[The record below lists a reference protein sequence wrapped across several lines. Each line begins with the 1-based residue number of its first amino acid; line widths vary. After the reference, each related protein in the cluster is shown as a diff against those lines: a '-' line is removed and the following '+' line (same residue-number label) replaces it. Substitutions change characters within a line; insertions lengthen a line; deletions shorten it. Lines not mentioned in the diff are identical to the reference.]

1 MPRVR
6 SAPIVEVE
14 IAANRC
20 AGLGHAVVGPEIHL
34 VFHAA
39 PQPLNEDVVSPCTFA
54 VHADRDF
61 AVHADRDAVLDQ
73 QAGEK
78 RRP

>member
-1 MPRVR
+1 MARVR

-34 VFHAA
+34 LVFHAA
-39 PQPLNEDVVSPCTFA
+39 PQPLDEDIVSPRT
-54 VHADRDF
+54 F

-73 QAGEK
+73 QVGEK